1 MDRFLDFFTA
11 NNYFWLFIIVIPI
24 INAIIGWVTNILAL
38 KMTFY
43 PIEFFGI
50 WKPYIGWQGIIPM
63 KAKKMAEMSVDIM
76 TEDLV
81 RIDEQFNRI
90 DPDKLAKEMKADISE
105 HSKKVI
111 NEVMTKEAPVIWS
124 SIPRAAKE
132 VIYREANRELPMV
145 VKYLMEDLKEII
157 IQVLDL
163 KKMTVGVFEKD
174 KQLLNR
180 TFLEV
185 GHKEFEFIEKSG
197 FYFGFLFGCVQAA
210 IWGITTKM
218 GVSWPWLLPIGGF
231 VVGYLTNFLA
241 LKLIFSPVK
250 PVKFLFWTIQ
260 GMYIKRQNEIS
271 EAYAHIVSEEVV
283 TTENMF
289 SVIFEG
295 EKSDVVMG
303 IGEKHVR
310 EAIETGLE
318 SFETNALMRRI
329 VQYFKNDKRVEKA
342 NAMREQIVVSFK
354 EYLPISFTK
363 SFPFITKELGLKET
377 IRTKMAALP
386 PDKFAGFL
394 RPVFKEDEWKLIL
407 VGGVLGLGAGLL
419 QMLMVGA

>member
-1 MDRFLDFFTA
+1 MDRFFDFFTA
-11 NNYFWLFIIVIPI
+11 NNYFWLFIVVIPI

-43 PIEFFGI
+43 PLEFFGI

-63 KAKKMAEMSVDIM
+63 KSKKMAEMSVDIM

-90 DPDKLAKEMKADISE
+90 DPDKLAEEMKPDLSA

-111 NEVMTKEAPVIWS
+111 NEMMSKEAPVVWS
-124 SIPRAAKE
+124 SIPNAAKE
-132 VIYREANRELPMV
+132 VIYREANKELPMV
-145 VKYLMEDLKEII
+145 VKYLMEDLKEVIV
-157 IQVLDL
+157 QVLDL
-163 KKMTVGVFEKD
+163 KKMTVDVFEND

-185 GHKEFEFIEKSG
+185 GNKEFEFIEKSG
-197 FYFGFLFGCVQAA
+197 FYFGFLFGCVQAT

-218 GVSWPWLLPIGGF
+218 GVSWPWLLPVGGF
-231 VVGYLTNFLA
+231 IVGYMTNFLA
-241 LKLIFSPVK
+241 LKLIFNPVK
-250 PVKFLFWTIQ
+250 PINIFGYKLQ
-260 GMYIKRQNEIS
+260 GMYIKRQPEIS

-283 TTENMF
+283 TTNNMF
-289 SVIFEG
+289 NVIFRG
-295 EKSDVVMG
+295 EKSDVVMD
-303 IGEKHVR
+303 IGEKHIR

-318 SFETNALMRRI
+318 GFETNSIMRRI
-329 VQYFKNDKRVEKA
+329 INYFKNEKRVEKA
-342 NAMREQIVVSFK
+342 NAMREEVVTSFK
-354 EYLPISFTK
+354 GYLPTSFTK
-363 SFPFITKELGLKET
+363 AFPFITKQLGLKET

-419 QMLMVGA
+419 QMVMVGA